1 MVIHRSLYRLWLCF
15 PQGHRMVCQITCP
28 KPVKQQ
34 VRFEHV
40 VIEAFDILLFVYSQ
54 NKHLPSLCNNGI
66 RHFSD
71 IEFGL
76 AMYNRKERLTNFIV
90 VESFYLA
97 DSLGE
102 NISKYNRFF
111 RTYHNLKQGNLLYQR
126 VIPNQ
131 IRVNEIVKIID
142 ISWSCLS

>member
-1 MVIHRSLYRLWLCF
+1 
-15 PQGHRMVCQITCP
+15 
-28 KPVKQQ
+28 
-34 VRFEHV
+34 
-40 VIEAFDILLFVYSQ
+40 
-54 NKHLPSLCNNGI
+54 
-66 RHFSD
+66 
-71 IEFGL
+71 
-76 AMYNRKERLTNFIV
+76 MYNRKERLTNFIV

-142 ISWSCLS
+142 ISWSCPS